1 MSISRRT
8 FAVSTVAAA
17 TAALVPAAAV
27 TAAHAA
33 GPVETGHA
41 WRFAFTASDGSPLPL
56 EAFRGKVLL
65 IVNTAS
71 RCGYTSQYRGLQ
83 ALYEAH
89 GSAGLVVIGVPSN
102 DFGGQEPGTDADI
115 RGFCGGT
122 FGVTFPLA
130 AKSVV
135 RGPGAHPFY
144 RWASTVLGPASEPR
158 WNFHKYLISRDGR
171 LDRAFPSHVEPE
183 DPRVVAA
190 IRTALDGPAT

>member
-1 MSISRRT
+1 MPTDRRS
-8 FAVSTVAAA
+8 FIVSAATVAAS
-17 TAALVPAAAV
+17 AAA
-27 TAAHAA
+27 AARIPPARAA
-33 GPVETGHA
+33 GTVETGHA
-41 WRFAFTASDGSPLPL
+41 WRFAFTASDGSALPL

-65 IVNTAS
+65 VVNTAS

-83 ALYEAH
+83 ALHEAH
-89 GSAGLVVIGVPSN
+89 GPAGLVVIGVPSN

-130 AKSVV
+130 AKTVV
-135 RGPGAHPFY
+135 RGPQAHPFY

-158 WNFHKYLISRDGR
+158 WNFHKYLVGRDGR

-183 DPRVVAA
+183 DPRVVSA
-190 IRTALDGPAT
+190 IRAALDGPAT